1 LTLEE
6 NKSLQIDLGRYSP
19 PTLGELR
26 VLKPGPLRWLR
37 ALLWA
42 LALIFLIT
50 MAFGPTMEAIQHHLP
65 KSDPRSSF
73 VSNVSGGLLAIV
85 AYALLV
91 WLGEDRPPDELA
103 LRRATPELI
112 AGLVTGVVMFSAVM
126 GIMALLKLYFIQWH
140 GPAPAWR
147 AGGLSI
153 QAALVEEVL
162 VRGVIL
168 RLLWRAFGPLPAFVI
183 SAAIFGIA
191 HLSNPGG
198 TLVAAL
204 CVALEAGVMLGAFY
218 ALTGRLWV
226 SIGVHAAWNFAQG
239 YLFGAAVSGGSMG
252 PGLASST
259 ARSGAA
265 TSLTG
270 GAFGPE
276 ASLPALLICGC
287 VGVATLTLA
296 YKAGR
301 FSR

>member
-1 LTLEE
+1 M
-6 NKSLQIDLGRYSP
+6 QIDFGRYSP

-26 VLKPGPLRWLR
+26 VLKPGRLRWLR
-37 ALLWA
+37 ALIWA
-42 LALIFLIT
+42 VALIFLIT
-50 MAFGPTMEAIQHHLP
+50 LAFGPAMEAIQHRLP
-65 KSDPRSSF
+65 RSDPRSFF
-73 VSNVSGGLLAIV
+73 VSNVAGGLLAIV

-91 WLGEDRPPDELA
+91 RLGENRQPDELA
-103 LRRATPELI
+103 LRRAAPELI
-112 AGLVTGVVMFSAVM
+112 AGLVTGVIMFGTVMA
-126 GIMALLKLYFIQWH
+126 IMVLFNLYRVEWH
-140 GPAPAWR
+140 KVAPAWR

-168 RLLWRAFGPLPAFVI
+168 RLLWRAFGPLPAFAI
-183 SAAIFGIA
+183 SAAIFGFA

-198 TLVAAL
+198 TIVAAV

-218 ALTGRLWV
+218 ALTGRLWM

-252 PGLASST
+252 PALASST

-276 ASLPALLICGC
+276 ASFPALLICGC
-287 VGVATLTLA
+287 VGVAVLIFA

>member
-1 LTLEE
+1 
-6 NKSLQIDLGRYSP
+6 
-19 PTLGELR
+19 
-26 VLKPGPLRWLR
+26 V
-37 ALLWA
+37 
-42 LALIFLIT
+42 ALIFLIT
-50 MAFGPTMEAIQHHLP
+50 LAFGPTMEAIQHHLP

-73 VSNVSGGLLAIV
+73 VSNASGGLLAIV

-91 WLGEDRPPDELA
+91 WLGEDRRPDELA
-103 LRRATPELI
+103 LRRAAPELV
-112 AGLVTGVVMFSAVM
+112 AGLLTGVVMFSAVM
-126 GIMALLKLYFIQWH
+126 AIMALLNLYRIEWH
-140 GPAPAWR
+140 GAAPAWR
-147 AGGLSI
+147 AAGLSI

-162 VRGVIL
+162 VRGVAL
-168 RLLWRAFGPLPAFVI
+168 RLLWRAFGPLSAFVI
-183 SAAIFGIA
+183 SAAIFGLA

-198 TLVAAL
+198 AIVAAV

-218 ALTGRLWV
+218 ALTGRLWM

-239 YLFGAAVSGGSMG
+239 YLFGAAVSGASMG
-252 PGLASST
+252 PALVSST

-276 ASLPALLICGC
+276 ASLPALLVCGC
-287 VGVATLTLA
+287 VGIATLILA